1 MASGEYASASEVVR
15 AGLKA
20 LEREHNARTEW
31 IRIKVEEA
39 LSDTRPGFLA
49 EDVFAR
55 LEQQI
60 RTRGAVSAPAQQS
73 MSGSVMPQLSPP
85 LSRMPI

>member
-1 MASGEYASASEVVR
+1 MRTSKPISVTLGSQQSYLDRQLASGEYASASEVVR

-31 IRIKVEEA
+31 MRIKVEEA
-39 LSDTRPGFLA
+39 LSDPRPGFLA
-49 EDVFAR
+49 DDVFAR

-60 RTRGAVSAPAQQS
+60 RTRGTVRS
-73 MSGSVMPQLSPP
+73 
-85 LSRMPI
+85 